1 MSDNPDV
8 QEREAAVM
16 LSPTE
21 IRQVLDVLANSVW
34 DEAVVT
40 VGDVTIAV
48 ARNGATLP
56 GSATTATVPSPA
68 PAPLAPAPAP
78 ALAAMPATTT
88 PTPVAVS
95 DSSVAVTS
103 PSIGVFWRAPEP
115 GAAPFVEVG
124 QRVEAGKEMCI
135 VEVMKLMNHV
145 AAPISGTVTA
155 VHVGNGDAVEFGTAL
170 FSIAPE

>member
-1 MSDNPDV
+1 
-8 QEREAAVM
+8 M

-56 GSATTATVPSPA
+56 GSATTATVPSPAPAPLAPAPA